1 MSIANLAQDGRL
13 IVKQRVEGFEAI
25 TGVETRNRYEVLTP
39 EGQSVMLAHEE
50 SGGLGRVFSKR
61 NRALTLHIAGL
72 DGQDILVARR
82 GADGTRRPLG
92 TIRRKFGLLK
102 RRLARGRTGRD
113 SLLAVPTDGRSGPT
127 PTPQGTRRPLGTI
140 RRKFGL
146 LKRRLVIEDARG
158 ETVAEVSGS
167 VFRRYTFMVNRRGE
181 EIGRITK
188 QWSGVGREMEP

>member
-39 EGQSVMLAHEE
+39 EGQSVMLAYEE
-50 SGGLGRVFSKR
+50 SGGLGRVFLKR

-82 GADGTRRPLG
+82 GFFWLFPRMDVQDGTRRPLG

-102 RRLARGRTGRD
+102 RM
-113 SLLAVPTDGRSGPT
+113 
-127 PTPQGTRRPLGTI
+127 
-140 RRKFGL
+140 
-146 LKRRLVIEDARG
+146 LVIEDARG

-181 EIGRITK
+181 EIAGSRSNGAAWAGRCSPTPTPS
-188 QWSGVGREMEP
+188 WSSCR